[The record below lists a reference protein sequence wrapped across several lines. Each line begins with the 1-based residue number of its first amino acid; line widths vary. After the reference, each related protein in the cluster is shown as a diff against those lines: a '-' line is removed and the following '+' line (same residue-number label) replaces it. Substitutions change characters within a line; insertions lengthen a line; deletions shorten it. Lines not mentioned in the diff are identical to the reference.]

1 MYEIEGYKFNNMVEY
16 ANYLEDKKLA
26 GRASIVNPKNYG
38 AIPIGSRETYVKYMR
53 NDYGVDVEKTRAN
66 RYIKEIDLEIFK
78 G

>member
-1 MYEIEGYKFNNMVEY
+1 MYEIDGYRFNDMVEY

-26 GRASIVNPKNYG
+26 SIASIVNPKNYG
-38 AIPIGSRETYVKYMR
+38 AIPISEEEF
-53 NDYGVDVEKTRAN
+53 EKTRAN